1 VAKFW
6 SLSVSNEPGEL
17 WLDGDILRD
26 MQQASLLEQKV
37 SELFELLRDPI
48 YRYVRRLIGRR
59 AEAEDLTQETFLRLY
74 DSLQKGQAMGN
85 VRPWLYRVAHNL
97 TIDWLRQQG
106 RLEQIEED
114 TLQIAITADAAPDA
128 EQRLLV
134 SERRR
139 RLSVALSQLSPQ
151 QRHCLFL
158 RAEGLGYR
166 EIGEVLGIGTSTVA
180 TYLGRAIKRIAED
193 VNEQ

>member
-6 SLSVSNEPGEL
+6 SIPTSDELGEL
-17 WLDGDILRD
+17 WLDSRILRD
-26 MQQASLLEQKV
+26 VQGASRLEQKV

-48 YRYVRRLIGRR
+48 YRYVCRLIGKR

-74 DSLQKGQAMGN
+74 DSLQKGHAMGN

-97 TIDWLRQQG
+97 AIDWLRQQG
-106 RLEQIEED
+106 RLEQIED
-114 TLQIAITADAAPDA
+114 DALPITAVIDTALNA
-128 EQRLLV
+128 EQRLLAN
-134 SERRR
+134 ERYE
-139 RLSVALSQLSPQ
+139 RLRVVLSQLSPQ

-166 EIGEVLGIGTSTVA
+166 EIGEVLGIGISTVA
-180 TYLGRAIKRIAED
+180 TFLGRAIKRIAEE

>member
-1 VAKFW
+1 MAKFW
-6 SLSVSNEPGEL
+6 SAPVSNELGEL
-17 WLDGDILRD
+17 WLDSRILRD
-26 MQQASLLEQKV
+26 AQGASRLEQKV
-37 SELFELLRDPI
+37 SEVFELLRDPV
-48 YRYVRRLIGRR
+48 YRYVCRLIGKR

-74 DSLQKGQAMGN
+74 YSLQKGHAMGN

-97 TIDWLRQQG
+97 AIDWLRQQG

-114 TLQIAITADAAPDA
+114 ALPLAAAIDASPNA
-128 EQRLLV
+128 EQRLLA
-134 SERRR
+134 SERRQ
-139 RLSVALSQLSPQ
+139 RLRAVLAQLSTQ

-166 EIGEVLGIGTSTVA
+166 EIGEVLGIGISTVA
-180 TYLGRAIKRIAED
+180 TFLGRAIKRIAEE

>member
-1 VAKFW
+1 
-6 SLSVSNEPGEL
+6 VSISDEAGEL
-17 WLDGDILRD
+17 WLDGQVLRD
-26 MQQASLLEQKV
+26 MQGASMLEQKV

-48 YRYVRRLIGRR
+48 YRYVCRLVGKR

-74 DSLQKGQAMGN
+74 DSLQKGHAMGH

-97 TIDWLRQQG
+97 AIDWLRQQG
-106 RLEQIEED
+106 RLEQIDDDAEP
-114 TLQIAITADAAPDA
+114 LATAMDAAPNA
-128 EQRLLV
+128 EQRLLA
-134 SERRR
+134 SERRK
-139 RLSVALSQLSPQ
+139 RLRVVLSRLSPQ

-166 EIGEVLGIGTSTVA
+166 EIGEVLGIGISTVS
-180 TYLGRAIKRIAED
+180 TFLGRAIKRIAED